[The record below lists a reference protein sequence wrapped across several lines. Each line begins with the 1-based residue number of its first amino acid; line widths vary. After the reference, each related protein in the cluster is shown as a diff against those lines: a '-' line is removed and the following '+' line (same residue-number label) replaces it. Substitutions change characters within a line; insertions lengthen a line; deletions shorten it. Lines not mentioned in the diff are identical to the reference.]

1 MSVLPLFVQSLKLY
15 LGCRLLLVLI
25 TMFDFERYFVQVSK
39 VEFEIHRW
47 FSHLPF
53 NYSLIPSSLI
63 HSLSPL
69 KGCIWDSS
77 LVHSFII
84 RLFIDLFIIDS
95 IILVIHHSNV
105 GFEYHRWFIH
115 PSFNYSN
122 PVHHCVHS
130 FGTHCFTTFQR
141 IPWRRDSNILIIHLS
156 NVEFEY
162 HHWINSSIFHWNHN
176 ESPLFNENQ
185 LFFNQFFIALIS
197 FNFL

>member
-1 MSVLPLFVQSLKLY
+1 MTKWFASCPFVSPSIDSLIHSFIFSFCLHWFTHHWF
-15 LGCRLLLVLI
+15 I
-25 TMFDFERYFVQVSK
+25 HFFVQVSK
-39 VEFEIHRW
+39 VEFLIHRW

-53 NYSLIPSSLI
+53 NYSLIPSSLF

-69 KGCIWDSS
+69 KNCIWDSS

-84 RLFIDLFIIDS
+84 HLFIDLFIIDS
-95 IILVIHHSNV
+95 IILIIHHSNV

-130 FGTHCFTTFQR
+130 FGTQCFTTFQR

-162 HHWINSSIFHWNHN
+162 HH
-176 ESPLFNENQ
+176 
-185 LFFNQFFIALIS
+185 
-197 FNFL
+197 